1 MLLKNELCQR
11 TYVLTMCEP
20 GLKRGAQEEVIMMIL
35 VYLVVGFDEVLTAPS
50 HDFGQRTN

>member
-1 MLLKNELCQR
+1 
-11 TYVLTMCEP
+11 MCEP

-35 VYLVVGFDEVLTAPS
+35 VYLVVGFDEVLTAPPS